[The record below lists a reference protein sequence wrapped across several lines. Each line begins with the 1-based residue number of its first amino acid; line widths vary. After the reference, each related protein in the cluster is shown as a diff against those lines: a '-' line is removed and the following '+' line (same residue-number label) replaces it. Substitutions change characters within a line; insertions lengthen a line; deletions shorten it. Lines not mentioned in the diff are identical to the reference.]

1 MSSGGSPIVNSPSSS
16 GTPSGAAHPAPRRG
30 WLVPAVVVA
39 VIGLVVLAALFAT
52 GTIRIGA
59 SNSSNPTYE
68 TYSQAESVANGGAGS
83 VAGGPWFASVGVGVA
98 TPTAVLEPTT
108 NLSGLFQD
116 LNCSFDWPAGEPAN
130 LEVPATPTSASIG
143 AAAFWAFGLKNVSN
157 GLLVETVSDGV
168 PTALLEASGAKCAE
182 ASGSLA
188 QLTSGVIDSPTI
200 VATANQAGGS
210 AFLLAYP
217 NATRVWGVIGGL
229 QLGLF
234 GSTSPEW
241 AVEYTS
247 CALPVSA
254 GEVGDSFNATI
265 GGTSGALLSAATV
278 ATNCDLTLPS
288 GLGLTLLAHPSAAGA
303 RKAI

>member
-1 MSSGGSPIVNSPSSS
+1 MSSAGPPIVHSASPSDA
-16 GTPSGAAHPAPRRG
+16 PSGPSHPPSLRG
-30 WLVPAVVVA
+30 WLVPVVVVA
-39 VIGLVVLAALFAT
+39 VIALVVLAALFAT
-52 GTIRIGA
+52 GTIRLGA

-68 TYSQAESVANGGAGS
+68 TFSQAQSVADGGAGS
-83 VAGGPWFASVGVGVA
+83 VAGGPWFAEVGVGVA

-116 LNCSFDWPAGEPAN
+116 LNCSFDWPTGEPAN
-130 LEVPATPTSASIG
+130 LEVPATPASASIG
-143 AAAFWAFGLKNVSN
+143 TAAFWAFGLKNTSN

-168 PTALLEASGAKCAE
+168 STALLEASGAKCAE
-182 ASGSLA
+182 GVGSIA
-188 QLTSGVIDSPTI
+188 QFSSAIIDSPTI

-210 AFLLAYP
+210 AFLLAHP
-217 NATRVWGVIGGL
+217 NSTMVWGVFGGF

-241 AVEYTS
+241 GVEYTS
-247 CALPVSA
+247 CVLPLSA
-254 GEVGDSFNATI
+254 GETGDSFNATI
-265 GGTSGALLSAATV
+265 GGTSGALLSSATG

-288 GLGLTLLAHPSAAGA
+288 GLGVTLLAHTSAAGA